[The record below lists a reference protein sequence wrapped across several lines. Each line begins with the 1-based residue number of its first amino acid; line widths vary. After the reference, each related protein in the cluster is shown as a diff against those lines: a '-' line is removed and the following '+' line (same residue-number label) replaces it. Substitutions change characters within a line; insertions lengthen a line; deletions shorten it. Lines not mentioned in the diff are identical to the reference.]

1 MFAVVRIAGKQYT
14 VTPGETVVVDAIA
27 GKDGDSVTFDEVL
40 LVSDGQKTTV
50 GTPTVKG
57 IKVKAK
63 IVKQQKGVKVDVLR
77 YKSKVRHR
85 RHIGFRAHLTELQI
99 LAISKA

>member
-14 VTPGETVVVDAIA
+14 VEPKQVVTVDALEGKEGETL
-27 GKDGDSVTFDEVL
+27 TFHDVL
-40 LVSDGQKTTV
+40 LVSNGDKTTV

-57 IKVKAK
+57 MTVKAK
-63 IVKQQKGVKVDVLR
+63 IVTQKKGEKLDVFR
-77 YKSKVRHR
+77 YTSKVRHR
-85 RHIGFRAHLTELQI
+85 RHIGFRQHLTQLEI

>member
-14 VTPGETVVVDAIA
+14 VTPGETIMVDSILGAE
-27 GKDGDSVTFDEVL
+27 GDTVTFDEVL
-40 LVSDGQKTTV
+40 LVSDGPKTTV

-57 IKVKAK
+57 MTVKAK
-63 IVKQQKGVKVDVLR
+63 IAKQKKGEKIDVLR

>member
-14 VTPGETVVVDAIA
+14 VRPDQKILVDSLAGGEGDA
-27 GKDGDSVTFDEVL
+27 VTFDEVL
-40 LVSDGQKTTV
+40 LLVDEKKTSV
-50 GTPTVKG
+50 GTPTLKDVS
-57 IKVKAK
+57 VRAK
-63 IVKQQKGVKVDVLR
+63 IIKQQKGDKVDVLR

-99 LAISKA
+99 LAIGKA